1 MITDKALYWMA
12 VGLVTLA
19 AGNHFVSK
27 IDSRCLSQ
35 RTMAVVERLSGGP
48 VFAAILD
55 NTSAQCARAQSG
67 MVRAQVRMAA
77 MQDRFASAQ
86 NRMASQEA
94 AFTRLQAERGR
105 LMALQQLQQMHLQIV
120 APTPNPRLSL
130 PQVSVRSVRLSLN
143 GDNL

>member
-19 AGNHFVSK
+19 AGNHLATRF
-27 IDSRCLSQ
+27 DARCLSQ

-67 MVRAQVRMAA
+67 MMRAQVRMAA
-77 MQDRFASAQ
+77 AQARFATMQDRFASAQ
-86 NRMASQEA
+86 DRMARHEA
-94 AFTRLQAERGR
+94 TFARLQAEKDQ
-105 LMALQQLQQMHLQIV
+105 LMALRQL
-120 APTPNPRLSL
+120 R
-130 PQVSVRSVRLSLN
+130 QVR
-143 GDNL
+143 